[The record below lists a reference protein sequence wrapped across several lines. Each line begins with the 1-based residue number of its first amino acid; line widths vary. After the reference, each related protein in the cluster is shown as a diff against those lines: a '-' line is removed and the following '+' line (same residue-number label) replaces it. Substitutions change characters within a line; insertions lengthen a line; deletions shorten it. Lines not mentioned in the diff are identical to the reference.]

1 MTGRRD
7 LPMGKSFPDVIKE
20 TQDSIAGYVRE
31 VEPPFREIY
40 VPLIN
45 ALVEQAKNDDQKIKG
60 APASEQAVAQPVDG
74 EPVEIDPK
82 TGAPKA

>member
-1 MTGRRD
+1 MTMKVGTG
-7 LPMGKSFPDVIKE
+7 LVSTKE
-20 TQDSIAGYVRE
+20 IAKKLE
-31 VEPPFREIY
+31 ISEPAFREIY

-60 APASEQAVAQPVDG
+60 TAAPAAAQPSD
-74 EPVEIDPK
+74 EKPVEIDPK

>member
-7 LPMGKSFPDVIKE
+7 LPMGKSFPDIIKE
-20 TQDSIAGYVRE
+20 TQDAVAGYVRE

-60 APASEQAVAQPVDG
+60 APEAAPTAQKVEG
-74 EPVEIDPK
+74 EPTEIDPK